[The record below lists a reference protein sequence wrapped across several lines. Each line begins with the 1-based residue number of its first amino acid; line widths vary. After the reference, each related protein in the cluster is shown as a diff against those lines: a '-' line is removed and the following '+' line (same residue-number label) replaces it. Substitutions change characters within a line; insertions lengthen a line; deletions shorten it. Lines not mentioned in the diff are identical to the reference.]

1 MIILMR
7 NLRTRNTGAAEG
19 IDTCDLAAALL
30 SHFSANAEQ
39 ESGGKLEQTICTLKK
54 DADAHGK
61 GFGPILAGTCSLL
74 AP

>member
-1 MIILMR
+1 MR

-19 IDTCDLAAALL
+19 IDACDLAAALL
-30 SHFSANAEQ
+30 SHFSRAANHEQ